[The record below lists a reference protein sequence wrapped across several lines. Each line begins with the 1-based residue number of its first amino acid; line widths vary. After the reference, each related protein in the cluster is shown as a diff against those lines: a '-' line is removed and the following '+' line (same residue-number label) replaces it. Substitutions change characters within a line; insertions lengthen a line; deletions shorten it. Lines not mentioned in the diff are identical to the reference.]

1 MGVTARQTSLS
12 DSRPR
17 HIHVPLTPITART
30 TLGALVLRSSFG
42 ARRRRGR
49 EEQERCRDLR
59 GDL

>member
-30 TLGALVLRSSFG
+30 TLGALIFPFFRGAPGKGEEKIRSEVSTF
-42 ARRRRGR
+42 AVT
-49 EEQERCRDLR
+49 
-59 GDL
+59 